1 MGLLATLCGR
11 DLTRN
16 GSYAT
21 ASLNEGEVQ
30 GSASTMERVKIK
42 VVVKVVHLNLFL

>member
-1 MGLLATLCGR
+1 MGLLAILCGR

-21 ASLNEGEVQ
+21 TALNEGEVQ

-42 VVVKVVHLNLFL
+42 VVVKSI